1 MGNLSVEPKNT
12 RLMLHSINYRRIY
25 LLCFFSLFLILTA
38 GAMEYIVSPATS
50 DYAGASVN
58 GEEVIKL
65 EDTIEP
71 YWHFLLWLAAMQI
84 LSVIDTL
91 LYPAKL
97 IFAILGFRVTDR
109 SNAVGVLKRKN
120 IYAFIKANPGTCASE
135 IVNNMDLNRGALR
148 YHLNVL
154 ETENM
159 IKPHCDRGKIR
170 YFQNNFTYGE
180 KEKRVISAF
189 QNETARM
196 IISKILRE
204 ECNTNGDLAQTTGIS
219 KGTITWH
226 MKQLKESGL
235 IEENK
240 IGRNTIYSVNP
251 AYRDA
256 IEKHI

>member
-1 MGNLSVEPKNT
+1 MEP
-12 RLMLHSINYRRIY
+12 RIAHLIFISIKLQKKLAIC
-25 LLCFFSLFLILTA
+25 LLFFLLITTA
-38 GAMEYIVSPATS
+38 EATEYIVRPAPG
-50 DYAGASVN
+50 DEFGASID
-58 GEEVIKL
+58 GEEVIEL
-65 EDTIEP
+65 EVIPIP

-84 LSVIDTL
+84 LSEIDTL

-97 IFAILGFRVTDR
+97 IFAILGFRVADR

-159 IKPHCDRGKIR
+159 IKPHCDCGKIR
-170 YFQNNFTYGE
+170 YFQNNFTYDE

-196 IISKILRE
+196 IISKILKE
-204 ECNTNGDLAQTTGIS
+204 ECNTNGDPFGF
-219 KGTITWH
+219 G
-226 MKQLKESGL
+226 
-235 IEENK
+235 
-240 IGRNTIYSVNP
+240 
-251 AYRDA
+251 
-256 IEKHI
+256 